1 MTGTSAKAPRLRQA
15 NTTESEDD
23 QLKRVQLDMPPKAFE
38 RLQSLKI
45 ETEASTY
52 AEVIKNALKLYAAI
66 IELDRGDNKL
76 MVQRKDG
83 SIAPLI
89 VFN

>member
-1 MTGTSAKAPRLRQA
+1 MTDMSAKPARLRNLRRA
-15 NTTESEDD
+15 ETEDSD
-23 QLKRVQLDMPPKAFE
+23 LRRVQLDMPPKAFE
-38 RLQSLKI
+38 RLQSLKA

-66 IELDRGDNKL
+66 IELHRSDGKL
-76 MVQRKDG
+76 MVQQKDG

-89 VFN
+89 VFS

>member
-1 MTGTSAKAPRLRQA
+1 MTDTSAKVPRLRQA
-15 NTTESEDD
+15 NTAESEDG

-38 RLQSLKI
+38 RLRSLKI

-52 AEVIKNALKLYAAI
+52 AEVVKNALKLYAAI
-66 IELDRGDNKL
+66 IELDHGDNKL